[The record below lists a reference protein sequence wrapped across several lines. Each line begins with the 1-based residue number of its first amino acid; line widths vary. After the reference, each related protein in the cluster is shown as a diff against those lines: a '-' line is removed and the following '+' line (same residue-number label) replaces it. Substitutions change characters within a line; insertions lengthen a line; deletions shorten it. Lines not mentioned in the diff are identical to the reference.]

1 MTPIEAVFMIVVV
14 VLLCAILYSLKIPQF
29 TMPTNVEPPRYEP
42 VPDSE
47 VLDNPIVEFVE
58 LESMTKAELLDLAE
72 LREVSV
78 AKSWTKGKIVE
89 ALANDQ
95 H

>member
-47 VLDNPIVEFVE
+47 VLDDPVVE

>member
-47 VLDNPIVEFVE
+47 VLDDPVVE
-58 LESMTKAELLDLAE
+58 LESMTKTELLDLAE

>member
-1 MTPIEAVFMIVVV
+1 MTPIEAVFMIVVI
-14 VLLCAILYSLKIPQF
+14 VLLCAILYSVKIPQF
-29 TMPTNVEPPRYEP
+29 TMPTDVEPPRYEP

-47 VLDNPIVEFVE
+47 VLDDPTPE

-72 LREVSV
+72 LRDVSV

>member
-1 MTPIEAVFMIVVV
+1 MSPIDAVFMMVVIG
-14 VLLCAILYSLKIPQF
+14 LLCAILYYVRIPQF
-29 TMPTNVEPPRYEP
+29 TMPTDVEPPRYEP

-47 VLDNPIVEFVE
+47 VLDDPVVE
-58 LESMTKAELLDLAE
+58 LQSMTKAELLDLAE
-72 LREVSV
+72 LRDVSV